1 MKRISQ
7 VIIKICVIILL
18 FQFMY
23 IPLSY
28 ASFWGDIFKSGD
40 EFLNEGKKSSGN
52 VINGDQVE
60 DEFNKIY
67 NILFAIGVALSVIVG
82 AILGIK
88 FMVGSVEEQAK
99 IKETLIPYVIGCV
112 IIFGAFGIWKLLV
125 TLLSSI

>member
-7 VIIKICVIILL
+7 IIIKIFIIVLL
-18 FQFMY
+18 IQLMY
-23 IPLSY
+23 VPVCH
-28 ASFWGDIFKSGD
+28 AGFWGDIFKAGD
-40 EFLNEGKKSSGN
+40 EFLEQGKVSGDD
-52 VINGDQVE
+52 VVDETQVQ

-82 AILGIK
+82 AVLGIK

-99 IKETLIPYVIGCV
+99 IKETLIPYVVGCI

>member
-7 VIIKICVIILL
+7 IIIKICIIILL
-18 FQFMY
+18 IQFMY
-23 IPLSY
+23 VPTCH
-28 ASFWGDIFKSGD
+28 AGFWGDIFKSGD
-40 EFLNEGKKSSGN
+40 EFLNEGKQSGDD
-52 VINGDQVE
+52 VVDE
-60 DEFNKIY
+60 DKVKEEFNKIY